1 MLSNFVDGE
10 LKDLFDDM
18 NKAIVDAHRII
29 QEITLN
35 ADECNVAVEKLQTC
49 VLTSRELVISPE
61 GSDVSLYKFMQLLKK
76 IPSPTGSTALADLV
90 FDRLKVIVNS
100 KLEAEDE
107 TKVDD
112 AIDKRIKRI
121 YDEIKN
127 VTNKME
133 SFGIEQIFTKLD
145 SQVTKVE
152 KMATDKLAE
161 LESNVKTF
169 FSKSDNIFEKKS
181 KLSDSME
188 HLVGGKQ
195 RLDAINKYINKY
207 NHTLQRPG
215 VEC

>member
-1 MLSNFVDGE
+1 
-10 LKDLFDDM
+10 
-18 NKAIVDAHRII
+18 
-29 QEITLN
+29 
-35 ADECNVAVEKLQTC
+35 
-49 VLTSRELVISPE
+49 TSRELVISPE
-61 GSDVSLYKFMQLLKK
+61 GSGVSLYKFIQLLKK
-76 IPSPTGSTALADLV
+76 IPLPTGSTALADLV

-169 FSKSDNIFEKKS
+169 FSKTDNIFEKKS

-188 HLVGGKQ
+188 HLVGGREK
-195 RLDAINKYINKY
+195 LDAIKATANMVYESTKLFLNNNTNENQNRKEAWRVREQALWFSLQFVQLCTHKYDIVNA
-207 NHTLQRPG
+207 Q
-215 VEC
+215 